1 MQSTVSVLMAAI
13 VFIVEFFSG
22 ILSSASDREPA
33 KPDKPD
39 KPAVSSTLT
48 VFSRN
53 DEFSDLV
60 GKYQPEGARLN
71 FVSEYIDFE
80 DYDDVLEYGWRG
92 QTVDIII
99 CDSAEI
105 CRFLDSVLPMKDI
118 GISEA
123 EVSGLFSFNTESG
136 RNSSGELCALPVV
149 NAPGVFLY
157 KRSAAKKLFG
167 TDDPETVQSHISDW
181 KKFLE
186 TAELARSKGI
196 AMTTNA
202 YEMYFAFA
210 GGSSFTDKNGKL
222 SVPSAAMDWLSA
234 AKKMTDSGCLRGGY
248 SWSNEWM
255 ESFADPDIFG
265 HFTASWF
272 IEGVLPTI
280 TNSDDYAVCAGP
292 QYFIWGGSY
301 ALVNPQCKN
310 REAAAELLRSVC
322 ISGSMDTSSQ
332 DTTVIPGNRAKFAA
346 MQPIE
351 LPQLGGQDIGK
362 VYIEVMDSVPP
373 LTGKNSADRI
383 LSDNF
388 HAFMLGYLNGDLGD
402 ISITEAVDQ
411 YFGQF

>member
-71 FVSEYIDFE
+71 FVSEHIDFE

-167 TDDPETVQSHISDW
+167 TDDPETDR
-181 KKFLE
+181 K
-186 TAELARSKGI
+186 
-196 AMTTNA
+196 
-202 YEMYFAFA
+202 
-210 GGSSFTDKNGKL
+210 
-222 SVPSAAMDWLSA
+222 SV
-234 AKKMTDSGCLRGGY
+234 
-248 SWSNEWM
+248 
-255 ESFADPDIFG
+255 
-265 HFTASWF
+265 
-272 IEGVLPTI
+272 V
-280 TNSDDYAVCAGP
+280 
-292 QYFIWGGSY
+292 
-301 ALVNPQCKN
+301 
-310 REAAAELLRSVC
+310 
-322 ISGSMDTSSQ
+322 
-332 DTTVIPGNRAKFAA
+332 
-346 MQPIE
+346 
-351 LPQLGGQDIGK
+351 
-362 VYIEVMDSVPP
+362 
-373 LTGKNSADRI
+373 
-383 LSDNF
+383 
-388 HAFMLGYLNGDLGD
+388 
-402 ISITEAVDQ
+402 
-411 YFGQF
+411 

>member
-71 FVSEYIDFE
+71 FVSEHIDFE

-149 NAPGVFLY
+149 NAPGR
-157 KRSAAKKLFG
+157 RSCSGRTTRRRCSRTSPTGRSSWRPPNLPG
-167 TDDPETVQSHISDW
+167 
-181 KKFLE
+181 
-186 TAELARSKGI
+186 AR
-196 AMTTNA
+196 
-202 YEMYFAFA
+202 
-210 GGSSFTDKNGKL
+210 
-222 SVPSAAMDWLSA
+222 
-234 AKKMTDSGCLRGGY
+234 
-248 SWSNEWM
+248 
-255 ESFADPDIFG
+255 
-265 HFTASWF
+265 AS
-272 IEGVLPTI
+272 P
-280 TNSDDYAVCAGP
+280 
-292 QYFIWGGSY
+292 
-301 ALVNPQCKN
+301 
-310 REAAAELLRSVC
+310 
-322 ISGSMDTSSQ
+322 
-332 DTTVIPGNRAKFAA
+332 
-346 MQPIE
+346 
-351 LPQLGGQDIGK
+351 
-362 VYIEVMDSVPP
+362 
-373 LTGKNSADRI
+373 
-383 LSDNF
+383 
-388 HAFMLGYLNGDLGD
+388 
-402 ISITEAVDQ
+402 
-411 YFGQF
+411 

>member
-1 MQSTVSVLMAAI
+1 M
-13 VFIVEFFSG
+13 
-22 ILSSASDREPA
+22 
-33 KPDKPD
+33 
-39 KPAVSSTLT
+39 
-48 VFSRN
+48 
-53 DEFSDLV
+53 
-60 GKYQPEGARLN
+60 
-71 FVSEYIDFE
+71 
-80 DYDDVLEYGWRG
+80 
-92 QTVDIII
+92 DIII

-196 AMTTNA
+196 TMTTNA

-272 IEGVLPTI
+272 IEGVLPMI

-322 ISGSMDTSSQ
+322 ISGSMDTSWQ

-362 VYIEVMDSVPP
+362 VYLEVMDSVPP

-388 HAFMLGYLNGDLGD
+388 HAFMLGYLNGDFGD

-411 YFGQF
+411 YCGQF

>member
-157 KRSAAKKLFG
+157 QA
-167 TDDPETVQSHISDW
+167 
-181 KKFLE
+181 
-186 TAELARSKGI
+186 
-196 AMTTNA
+196 
-202 YEMYFAFA
+202 
-210 GGSSFTDKNGKL
+210 
-222 SVPSAAMDWLSA
+222 
-234 AKKMTDSGCLRGGY
+234 LRG
-248 SWSNEWM
+248 E
-255 ESFADPDIFG
+255 
-265 HFTASWF
+265 
-272 IEGVLPTI
+272 
-280 TNSDDYAVCAGP
+280 
-292 QYFIWGGSY
+292 
-301 ALVNPQCKN
+301 
-310 REAAAELLRSVC
+310 
-322 ISGSMDTSSQ
+322 
-332 DTTVIPGNRAKFAA
+332 
-346 MQPIE
+346 
-351 LPQLGGQDIGK
+351 
-362 VYIEVMDSVPP
+362 
-373 LTGKNSADRI
+373 
-383 LSDNF
+383 
-388 HAFMLGYLNGDLGD
+388 
-402 ISITEAVDQ
+402 EAVRDGRPGDGAVAHLRLEEVPGDRRTCQ
-411 YFGQF
+411 EQGYHHDHQRVRDVLCVCGR

>member
-33 KPDKPD
+33 KPYKPD

-186 TAELARSKGI
+186 TAELARYPFLFFSI
-196 AMTTNA
+196 
-202 YEMYFAFA
+202 
-210 GGSSFTDKNGKL
+210 SFNT
-222 SVPSAAMDWLSA
+222 
-234 AKKMTDSGCLRGGY
+234 
-248 SWSNEWM
+248 
-255 ESFADPDIFG
+255 
-265 HFTASWF
+265 FTA
-272 IEGVLPTI
+272 
-280 TNSDDYAVCAGP
+280 
-292 QYFIWGGSY
+292 
-301 ALVNPQCKN
+301 
-310 REAAAELLRSVC
+310 
-322 ISGSMDTSSQ
+322 
-332 DTTVIPGNRAKFAA
+332 
-346 MQPIE
+346 
-351 LPQLGGQDIGK
+351 
-362 VYIEVMDSVPP
+362 
-373 LTGKNSADRI
+373 
-383 LSDNF
+383 
-388 HAFMLGYLNGDLGD
+388 
-402 ISITEAVDQ
+402 
-411 YFGQF
+411 

>member
-71 FVSEYIDFE
+71 FVSEHIDFE

-181 KKFLE
+181 KRFLE

-196 AMTTNA
+196 TMTTNA

-248 SWSNEWM
+248 SWSNEWT

-265 HFTASWF
+265 HFTASWY
-272 IEGVLPTI
+272 IDGVLPMI

-301 ALVNPQCKN
+301 ALVNPQCKTVK
-310 REAAAELLRSVC
+310 RQRSCSGACAFPAAW
-322 ISGSMDTSSQ
+322 
-332 DTTVIPGNRAKFAA
+332 IPRRRTR
-346 MQPIE
+346 
-351 LPQLGGQDIGK
+351 L
-362 VYIEVMDSVPP
+362 
-373 LTGKNSADRI
+373 
-383 LSDNF
+383 
-388 HAFMLGYLNGDLGD
+388 
-402 ISITEAVDQ
+402 
-411 YFGQF
+411 